1 MELGLATSN
10 VARYKVSM
18 PLLTLGRVSVTYLSW
33 LKPIDICFGLM
44 PLFFFTSEFRKNV
57 HDFLFFKILLG
68 SNVTA
73 AFEAQRHAEPR
84 GPLVGSRLDTF
95 NPILNCISFF
105 FYLR

>member
-10 VARYKVSM
+10 VARYKVST

-33 LKPIDICFGLM
+33 LKPICFGLM
-44 PLFFFTSEFRKNV
+44 PLFFFTLEFRRNV
-57 HDFLFFKILLG
+57 CMIFFFLILLG

-84 GPLVGSRLDTF
+84 GPLVGSQLDTF

-105 FYLR
+105 LS